1 MHKSFINFRYIGK
14 FTNRPV
20 VSFFCRLVLI
30 VCRNDFSSSKT
41 FRKNTNVDTVIIV
54 ISYNWSKN
62 IANFFKV
69 FSWNINQLR
78 RFFLVFN
85 FCIFLRS
92 ISFVALLKLN
102 DFFPRLFIY
111 FSIAVILEW
120 FLYFLMIAETAGL
133 IPNLGTI
140 STKYLLKIFANSIT
154 EVTTFSF
161 SIKVILFLEVTLFPK
176 TGFTVFQNY
185 LESLILPNSKFS

>member
-1 MHKSFINFRYIGK
+1 MRKSFINFRYIGK

-20 VSFFCRLVLI
+20 VIFFCRLVLI

-111 FSIAVILEW
+111 FSIAIILE
-120 FLYFLMIAETAGL
+120 
-133 IPNLGTI
+133 
-140 STKYLLKIFANSIT
+140 
-154 EVTTFSF
+154 
-161 SIKVILFLEVTLFPK
+161 
-176 TGFTVFQNY
+176 
-185 LESLILPNSKFS
+185 

>member
-111 FSIAVILEW
+111 FSIAIILE
-120 FLYFLMIAETAGL
+120 
-133 IPNLGTI
+133 
-140 STKYLLKIFANSIT
+140 
-154 EVTTFSF
+154 
-161 SIKVILFLEVTLFPK
+161 
-176 TGFTVFQNY
+176 
-185 LESLILPNSKFS
+185 

>member
-30 VCRNDFSSSKT
+30 VCRDDFSSSKT